1 VFRFQLLYFS
11 FLTPDT
17 GLLIFNV
24 IGDGNK
30 MPDAMEPQLSTSG
43 DELLPC
49 GIVIDREGDWHYRG
63 SRMERSDI
71 VSHLCQHMRRDEAS
85 GLYIVQLGKQRCYL
99 EVEDTP
105 LAITGVLQV
114 EKKEKEGQEQLLLSL
129 KYIDTS
135 QPLDP
140 ATLWVGSENVLY
152 CRVMKGGI
160 PARFLR
166 PAYYQLAEF
175 IHEDKE
181 QNRFYLSLGG
191 KRFYIG

>member
-1 VFRFQLLYFS
+1 VTEEQQWPFPPS
-11 FLTPDT
+11 E
-17 GLLIFNV
+17 G
-24 IGDGNK
+24 
-30 MPDAMEPQLSTSG
+30 
-43 DELLPC
+43 ELLPC
-49 GIVIDREGDWHYRG
+49 GIVIDREGEWHYRG

-105 LAITGVLQV
+105 LAITGVLHA
-114 EKKEKEGQEQLLLSL
+114 KGKEKEGQEQLLLSI
-129 KYIDTS
+129 KYLDAS
-135 QPLDP
+135 EPLNP
-140 ATLWVGSENVLY
+140 TTLWVGGENVLY
-152 CRVMKGGI
+152 CRVMDSGI

-175 IHEDKE
+175 IHEDKKR
-181 QNRFYLSLGG
+181 NRFYLSLGG

>member
-1 VFRFQLLYFS
+1 MTEEQQWPFPPS
-11 FLTPDT
+11 E
-17 GLLIFNV
+17 G
-24 IGDGNK
+24 
-30 MPDAMEPQLSTSG
+30 
-43 DELLPC
+43 ELLPC

-71 VSHLCQHMRRDEAS
+71 VSHLCQHMCRDEAS

-105 LAITGVLQV
+105 LAITGVLHT
-114 EKKEKEGQEQLLLSL
+114 KEREGDKPGQLLLAIKHL
-129 KYIDTS
+129 ETHE
-135 QPLDP
+135 PLDP
-140 ATLWVGSENVLY
+140 ESLWIGEQNVLY
-152 CRVMKGGI
+152 CRVMEDGI

-181 QNRFYLSLGG
+181 QNLFYLSLGG

>member
-1 VFRFQLLYFS
+1 MTEEQQWPFPP
-11 FLTPDT
+11 TE
-17 GLLIFNV
+17 G
-24 IGDGNK
+24 
-30 MPDAMEPQLSTSG
+30 
-43 DELLPC
+43 ELRPC

-71 VSHLCQHMRRDEAS
+71 VSHLCQYLRRDEAS
-85 GLYIVQLGKQRCYL
+85 GLYIIQMGKQRCYL

-105 LAITGVLQV
+105 LTITAVLHGKG
-114 EKKEKEGQEQLLLSL
+114 EERKGQEQFLLSI
-129 KYIDTS
+129 KYMNAS

-140 ATLWVGSENVLY
+140 TTLWVGDENVLY
-152 CRVMKGGI
+152 CRVMEGRI

-181 QNRFYLSLGG
+181 QNRFYLSLEA

>member
-1 VFRFQLLYFS
+1 MTEEQQWPFPPS
-11 FLTPDT
+11 E
-17 GLLIFNV
+17 G
-24 IGDGNK
+24 
-30 MPDAMEPQLSTSG
+30 
-43 DELLPC
+43 ELLPC

-63 SRMERSDI
+63 SRMQRSDI

-105 LAITGVLQV
+105 LAITGVLHT
-114 EKKEKEGQEQLLLSL
+114 EEREGDKPGQLMLTIKHLETHEL
-129 KYIDTS
+129 
-135 QPLDP
+135 LDP
-140 ATLWVGSENVLY
+140 DSLWIGEQNVLY
-152 CRVMKGGI
+152 CRVIEGGI

-175 IHEDKE
+175 IHEDE
-181 QNRFYLSLGG
+181 DQNRFYLSLEG

>member
-1 VFRFQLLYFS
+1 MTEEQQWPFPPS
-11 FLTPDT
+11 E
-17 GLLIFNV
+17 G
-24 IGDGNK
+24 
-30 MPDAMEPQLSTSG
+30 
-43 DELLPC
+43 ELLPC
-49 GIVIDREGDWHYRG
+49 GIVIDREGEWHYRG

-105 LAITGVLQV
+105 LAITGVLHT
-114 EKKEKEGQEQLLLSL
+114 EEREGDKPGQLLLAI
-129 KYIDTS
+129 KYLETHE
-135 QPLDP
+135 PLDP
-140 ATLWVGSENVLY
+140 ESLWIGEQNVLY
-152 CRVMKGGI
+152 CRVTEDGI

-175 IHEDKE
+175 IHEEKE

>member
-1 VFRFQLLYFS
+1 M
-11 FLTPDT
+11 
-17 GLLIFNV
+17 G
-24 IGDGNK
+24 
-30 MPDAMEPQLSTSG
+30 
-43 DELLPC
+43 
-49 GIVIDREGDWHYRG
+49 
-63 SRMERSDI
+63 
-71 VSHLCQHMRRDEAS
+71 RDEAS

-105 LAITGVLQV
+105 LVITGVLHV
-114 EKKEKEGQEQLLLSL
+114 EKKEKEGQEQLLLAL

-152 CRVMKGGI
+152 CRVMEDEI

-181 QNRFYLSLGG
+181 HNRFYLSLGG
-191 KRFYIG
+191 KHFYIG